1 MCPPPQSYLRP
12 APMQLLS
19 DLLTQTRAE
28 QSTMAK
34 AAAATASLLQGNL
47 LNTMTSL
54 SQTAFGR
61 LTTQLIEDGYEG
73 QLATVLGDF
82 TGCLRRASANPKT
95 FFRVHRYSTP
105 TTPTDTVN
113 TTAPEPSR

>member
-1 MCPPPQSYLRP
+1 
-12 APMQLLS
+12 MQLLS

-34 AAAATASLLQGNL
+34 AAAATASLLKGSL
-47 LNTMTSL
+47 LNTMSYL
-54 SQTAFGR
+54 SQSALGR
-61 LTTQLIEDGYEG
+61 LTTQLVEDGYKD